1 MLDFAK
7 VDQNTSLVKKYLDSQ
22 KALWNKNHDI
32 MINDYEVEI
41 YFQQTDEPHEALGV
55 YSLMMSSWVKKPTKQ
70 KEKPDIGAAEKKAD
84 ALNNEIE
91 TIQNLFAKKKYRLV
105 FGLAEKLKGKI
116 RTMRASGLSSG
127 GIYSAENL
135 AFKILRNNGLLQI
148 LNSLKHLSYDRLMSS
163 GDVKIKIG

>member
-1 MLDFAK
+1 MRLICIGHVIKICQRACESFINYSTLHEK
-7 VDQNTSLVKKYLDSQ
+7 TNYTQ
-22 KALWNKNHDI
+22 KQETQFKN
-32 MINDYEVEI
+32 
-41 YFQQTDEPHEALGV
+41 
-55 YSLMMSSWVKKPTKQ
+55 KKPTKQ

-135 AFKILRNNGLLQI
+135 AFKILRNNGLENVNGSIDLFMRSRYGNKSVI
-148 LNSLKHLSYDRLMSS
+148 VLKRTFCSFF
-163 GDVKIKIG
+163 